1 MGEIRTLEDEISALC
16 GKAKRGDVMAGISV
30 ILKLCA
36 VTKVAIFVTGTLLTL
51 KATILV
57 AAPWAAP
64 LLGSAILGMILS
76 VVIQSYANLAP
87 HERQVVAAAV
97 GWMQGRV
104 RLEESRQ

>member
-1 MGEIRTLEDEISALC
+1 MSEIKTLDDEISSLC

-36 VTKVAIFVTGTLLTL
+36 VTKVAMFVTGALLTA

-64 LLGSAILGMILS
+64 LLGSAVLGMILR
-76 VVIQSYANLAP
+76 VVLQSYANLPP
-87 HERQVVAAAV
+87 HERQVIATAV

-104 RLEESRQ
+104 RLE